1 MAGGKLPPRQKMIGM
16 MYLVLTALLAMNVSK
31 DILSAFVIVNEG
43 LERTNENFGKKNNK
57 TYSDL
62 SKAMKDD
69 PAKAKPY
76 NDRAMQVKKLS
87 AELVEYIEKMK
98 IRLVKETD
106 KIETDAQA
114 DTTTLASVNA
124 KDNYDKPTEIL
135 IGSEPA
141 APKTGEF
148 TALELKGKIEAY
160 KTALKKLFNESADA
174 KFLPGVK
181 KDMEAKIDG
190 GLALPD
196 GVENGVPA
204 KWEII
209 NFYHLPLAGVITNLS
224 AIQASVKNA
233 EADAIQTLLA
243 SIKGLDFTFD
253 RLEAKVIAPSSYLI
267 QGEEYKA
274 DVLLVA
280 SNSSSSPD
288 IFVCPV
294 DTTKSE
300 KEDPRLSKGNP
311 GQKLTV
317 EGGVGKY
324 KVGTS
329 ATGEQKWSGVIQVTD
344 PAGGI
349 KYYPFASSYMV
360 APPAL
365 VVSPTKMNVL
375 YIGVDNPV
383 EISVPG
389 YAAENIV
396 PNPVGCTLSPDPA
409 KKGSFIARC
418 SPGTK
423 EATVGVSIKQGTST
437 KPLQGS
443 VKFRVKTLP
452 NPIARV
458 AGKKSGEAV
467 SKALLSASGAI
478 AAVMEGFDFDL
489 RVTVSSFSMVATVG
503 GETVT
508 KPATGFNFTSDQI
521 NVINKLKPN
530 SRVTF
535 EEVKVRMPDGT
546 TRTLDPFV
554 LKISG

>member
-43 LERTNENFGKKNNK
+43 LERTNENFGKKNSK
-57 TYSDL
+57 TYADL

-76 NDRAMQVKKLS
+76 HDRAMQVKKLS
-87 AELVEYIEKMK
+87 KELVEYIEKLK
-98 IRLVKETD
+98 IHLVKETD
-106 KIETDAQA
+106 KIELQAVA
-114 DTTTLASVNA
+114 DTTKLANVNA

-160 KTALKKLFNESADA
+160 KTALKKFFADDKDA

-181 KDMEAKIDG
+181 KDMETKIDG
-190 GLALPD
+190 GLAMPD

-209 NFYHLPLAGVITNLS
+209 NFYHLPIAGVVTNLS
-224 AIQASVKNA
+224 AIQASVQNA

-280 SNSSSSPD
+280 SNSTSSPD

-294 DTTKSE
+294 DTTKGE

-324 KVGTS
+324 KVGTGS
-329 ATGEQKWSGVIQVTD
+329 TGEQKWSGVIQVKD
-344 PAGGI
+344 AAGGI
-349 KYYPFASSYMV
+349 KYYPFASSYVV

-365 VVSPTKMNVL
+365 VVSPTKMNVF

-383 EISVPG
+383 DISVPG
-389 YAAENIV
+389 YANDNVV
-396 PNPVGCTLSPDPA
+396 PNPSGCTLVPDPT
-409 KKGSFIARC
+409 KKGSYLARC
-418 SPGTK
+418 VTGTK
-423 EATVGVSIKQGTST
+423 EASVSVSVKQGGST
-437 KPLQGS
+437 KPLQGA
-443 VKFRVKTLP
+443 VKFRVKSLP
-452 NPIARV
+452 NPVAKV
-458 AGKKSGEAV
+458 AGKRSGDAV
-467 SKALLSASGAI
+467 SKALLAASQGV
-478 AAVMEGFDFDL
+478 AAVMEGFEFDL
-489 RVTVSSFSMVATVG
+489 RVSVSSFSMVATVK
-503 GETVT
+503 GETAV
-508 KPATGFNFTSDQI
+508 KPATGNKFTPEQLTLI
-521 NVINKLKPN
+521 NSLKAN

-535 EEVKVRMPDGT
+535 EDIKVRMPDGSV
-546 TRTLDPFV
+546 RTLDSIT